1 MIASLAEIK
10 SILQISDTSKDDFIN
25 AQIQNYTE
33 TILDYCNQ
41 RFIVK
46 SKVYEFHSDLSIDVD
61 NSKIISESGNFG
73 QYLKQGMSIYVNGS
87 RFNDGN
93 YTIKTLSSSELVI
106 EDIEEFT
113 YDEDYKDL
121 ISIFIVKYPK
131 ALKKPLA
138 YMINEAIEI
147 DNMQGVKSESLDDY
161 SVVYADV
168 KANTSSFGFSTKV
181 TDILKQYKVNR
192 VW

>member
-46 SKVYEFHSDLSIDVD
+46 SKVYEFHSDLSVDVD
-61 NSKIISESGNFG
+61 NSKVVSESESFG
-73 QYLKQGMSIYVNGS
+73 QYLKQGMSIYIQGS

-93 YTIKTLSSSELVI
+93 YTIKTLSNSELVI
-106 EDIEEFT
+106 EDIEEFI

-131 ALKKPLA
+131 ALKKALA
-138 YMINEAIEI
+138 YMINEAIEL
-147 DNMQGVKSESLDDY
+147 DNMQGVKSERLDDY